1 MSEKK
6 PPPHDTEKLESISL
20 EIQRTA
26 VEILNAGAKL
36 DALEKKMA
44 ELQTQRDELRGGQKL
59 FTLDDLD

>member
-6 PPPHDTEKLESISL
+6 PPPHDAEKLDEVSL

-44 ELQTQRDELRGGQKL
+44 ELQTRRDELRGGQKL